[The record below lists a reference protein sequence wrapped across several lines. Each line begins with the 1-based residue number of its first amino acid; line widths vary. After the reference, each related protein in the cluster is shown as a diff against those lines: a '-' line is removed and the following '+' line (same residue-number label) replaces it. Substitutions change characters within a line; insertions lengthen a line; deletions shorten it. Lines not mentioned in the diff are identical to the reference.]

1 VICSRPSQAPDH
13 SYGGVAFHRFTSRHL
28 LGELEA
34 RLTSLAGRSHYG
46 ASLRRVYPSRRGPGA
61 GLCSAAPLSSILFGV
76 GGRLGTSTG
85 RLSSPFTRR
94 PPAGSHPALRKP
106 VREGGYRW
114 QTQPPAGPPFTQHAA
129 VFAGPGVRR
138 RTARRGRCLTQPT
151 LRPAAI
157 TGIAA
162 AWRNHRQTGIARNP
176 GLSTRGTCAQHAPP
190 GSPHR
195 AARPRRR
202 SGAHAPPGHPGRPV
216 TAVGR
221 EGVSALCSVPWR
233 KGVG

>member
-1 VICSRPSQAPDH
+1 MYTH
-13 SYGGVAFHRFTSRHL
+13 HG
-28 LGELEA
+28 EA
-34 RLTSLAGRSHYG
+34 R
-46 ASLRRVYPSRRGPGA
+46 A
-61 GLCSAAPLSSILFGV
+61 GLCSAAALSSILFGV

-106 VREGGYRW
+106 VRGGRV
-114 QTQPPAGPPFTQHAA
+114 QMANSTTSGAAFAQHAA

-162 AWRNHRQTGIARNP
+162 AWRNHQQAVVVRNP
-176 GLSTRGTCAQHAPP
+176 RTLHTWHLRP
-190 GSPHR
+190 
-195 AARPRRR
+195 ARPRPGRR
-202 SGAHAPPGHPGRPV
+202 TGPPGQGGGPGPTRLLATPGGPV

-221 EGVSALCSVPWR
+221 DGISALCSVPWR